1 MNRMTRLSFL
11 LVTLLFAACHSAATK
26 PEKPEHP
33 SSAMLLG
40 GLSSYARTVRQD
52 DDAALLAEKARLEA
66 LPASPARDL
75 RLAMLLDQE
84 RSALYDPERATRLLD
99 DTVKEPGADPAERAF
114 ADLLLAMTGDAPRAC
129 SESGFTQDLVDRL
142 ATEEQRRA
150 DLTARLESTRQDL
163 EAERS
168 QRAKL
173 EKQLE
178 ALKSIEAQIKNREN
192 DAGR

>member
-1 MNRMTRLSFL
+1 MTRFSL
-11 LVTLLFAACHSAATK
+11 LTVMLLLAACQSSPKK
-26 PEKPEHP
+26 PEKSEYA
-33 SSAMLLG
+33 SSAILLG
-40 GLSSYARTVRQD
+40 GLSTYARTVRQD
-52 DDAALLAEKARLEA
+52 DDAALLAEQARLEA

-84 RSALYDPERATRLLD
+84 GSALYDPERATQLLD
-99 DTVKEPGADPAERAF
+99 ATVKAPGADPAERAF
-114 ADLLLAMTGDAPRAC
+114 ADLLLAINGDTPRSC
-129 SESGFTQDLVDRL
+129 NESGFTQDLVERL

-150 DLTARLESTRQDL
+150 DLTTRLESTRQDL

>member
-1 MNRMTRLSFL
+1 MKRTTRFSLLSAS
-11 LVTLLFAACHSAATK
+11 LLFAACHSA
-26 PEKPEHP
+26 PEKPDRPEHA
-33 SSAMLLG
+33 SSTMLLG
-40 GLSSYARTVRQD
+40 GLSSYARTVRED
-52 DDAALLAEKARLEA
+52 DDATLLAEKARLEA

-75 RLAMLLDQE
+75 RLAMLLDQQ
-84 RSALYDPERATRLLD
+84 RSALYDPERATQLLD
-99 DTVKEPGADPAERAF
+99 DTAQASGADPAERAF
-114 ADLLLAMTGDAPRAC
+114 ADMLLALNGDAPRSC
-129 SESGFTQDLVDRL
+129 SESGFTQDLVERL

-178 ALKSIEAQIKNREN
+178 ALKSIETQIKNREN